1 MVSYCGVSDTAV
13 LRETLMLLVLS
24 CIGSDLPQYL
34 VTLLFMHWEI
44 FSILLRGS
52 EHLIPESL
60 ADTDHRAAIRP
71 PPSLPAQRLPTRFP
85 G

>member
-1 MVSYCGVSDTAV
+1 MVLYRGVSDIV
-13 LRETLMLLVLS
+13 VFRETLMLLVLS

-34 VTLLFMHWEI
+34 VTLVFMHLEI

-52 EHLIPESL
+52 EHLIPESF

-71 PPSLPAQRLPTRFP
+71 PPSLPAQRLPTRSP